1 MQSAEMVVDW
11 HALLI
16 QLQRAGQ
23 STSKIAAGSNVRRS
37 TFLGWK
43 NGGAQ
48 PRHPEGERMIAFWC
62 RVTGKGRADL
72 PMRPVE
78 LSAARMN
85 SERARPV
92 RLREDGFVALR
103 TALHAVTREGLA
115 KA

>member
-1 MQSAEMVVDW
+1 MQSAELVVDW

-62 RVTGKGRADL
+62 HITGKSRADL
-72 PMRPVE
+72 PMRRME
-78 LSAARMN
+78 FSAARMKSDRN
-85 SERARPV
+85 EKS
-92 RLREDGFVALR
+92 RLDGQLFGPLQNVWGA
-103 TALHAVTREGLA
+103 AQHQV
-115 KA
+115 